1 MRGRGGREWKAK
13 EEGGGRSGSR
23 ETGRK
28 GAMGGAVTGL
38 RLPSDFTNEMGKNCQ
53 TVRAGSN
60 GHPVLCSLKPHP
72 CGFPLLFRPFHK

>member
-1 MRGRGGREWKAK
+1 MAGGGREWKAK
-13 EEGGGRSGSR
+13 EEGGGRV
-23 ETGRK
+23 GRRGD
-28 GAMGGAVTGL
+28 GADSWAVTGL

-60 GHPVLCSLKPHP
+60 GHPVLRSLKPHP